1 MHRAQLQGFLLLQAC
16 CSWWPERPK
25 LLQSRSHQPSLNEQM
40 LRRKSRWALQN
51 LGYPENK
58 ELEMLSKDRRCRWR
72 QAAGSILGFGQSWE
86 SRAGLCALLQ
96 GRASQR
102 AHMDQDQPFW
112 RPLGQHWGVSL
123 LLSALRI
130 IKYLAHEQEP
140 WCTQDS
146 MACPACGMTRQ
157 VDDGH

>member
-25 LLQSRSHQPSLNEQM
+25 LLQSRSHQQSLNEQM

-86 SRAGLCALLQ
+86 SRAGLCAPAPRQSFPEGSYGPGPAFLETT
-96 GRASQR
+96 GA
-102 AHMDQDQPFW
+102 A
-112 RPLGQHWGVSL
+112 LGSL
-123 LLSALRI
+123 TAALCSAYYKIFGSRTGTMVHPGFHGLPC
-130 IKYLAHEQEP
+130 L
-140 WCTQDS
+140 W
-146 MACPACGMTRQ
+146 
-157 VDDGH
+157 DDEAGG